1 MRHGFN
7 ANSLI
12 EFTRLPGRRFDLNA
26 VGRNGRRMRA
36 LRLFTARLKSGR
48 LHFRRTCPE
57 YPMAA
62 RSLASLSLG
71 FGLVSI
77 PVKLYSATEASAAIH
92 FNLLTRDGAR
102 VKQQYVSEQNP
113 AQVVPRTEMVKGYE
127 FEKDRYVTF
136 EKEELAALEEGA
148 SHVIDIVS
156 FIPEQAVDPIYYDKA
171 YFLAPDKRGGKPYN
185 LLKAA
190 MLQSG
195 RCALARWAWKSK
207 QYVVQVRAHAHGLVL
222 QQLLYADEVRSLDE
236 LDIEQVQPSAAEL
249 KLALQLIDQIA
260 ADDYEPTLFEDEEKK
275 RILAAIDA
283 KIAGKKV
290 VAVTH
295 PDDEAAPSGEV
306 IDLSEMLRKSLSRTG
321 AGGGGARGGK
331 SAAVTPIARGAAKKG
346 AKRAPKAEPAKE
358 AHAAPARRSMKK

>member
-1 MRHGFN
+1 
-7 ANSLI
+7 
-12 EFTRLPGRRFDLNA
+12 
-26 VGRNGRRMRA
+26 
-36 LRLFTARLKSGR
+36 
-48 LHFRRTCPE
+48 
-57 YPMAA
+57 MAA

-77 PVKLYSATEASAAIH
+77 PVKLYSATESSAAIH
-92 FNLLTRDGAR
+92 FNLLTRDGSR

-127 FEKDRYVTF
+127 FEKDRYVIF

-148 SHVIDIVS
+148 SHLIDIVS

-207 QYVVQVRAHAHGLVL
+207 QYVVQVRAHAQGLVL

-236 LDIEQVQPSAAEL
+236 LDIEQAQPSAAEL

-290 VAVTH
+290 VAVSH
-295 PDDEAAPSGEV
+295 PDEDGGTGGEV
-306 IDLSEMLRKSLSRTG
+306 IDLSEMLRKSLSRSGGGAGTG
-321 AGGGGARGGK
+321 AGTRGGK
-331 SAAVTPIARGAAKKG
+331 SAAVTPIAGGAAKKG
-346 AKRAPKAEPAKE
+346 AKRAPKAEPVKE
-358 AHAAPARRSMKK
+358 APAPVRRMKK